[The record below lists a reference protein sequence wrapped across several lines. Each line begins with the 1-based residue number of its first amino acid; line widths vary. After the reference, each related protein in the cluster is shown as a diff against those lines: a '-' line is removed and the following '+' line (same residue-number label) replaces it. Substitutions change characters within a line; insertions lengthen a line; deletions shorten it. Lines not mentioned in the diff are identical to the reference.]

1 MNLYEKLFLKGDKKK
16 ILALLDPDKLEKP
29 KLESLIEEI
38 NRSQKVVACLVG
50 SSLIVNSDIDAFVY
64 EVKSKTQKPVI
75 LFPGSHAQLT
85 KHADAVLFLSLLS
98 GRNAQYLIDE
108 QVRMAPILRKFNLE
122 AISTAYLLIESGRT
136 TTVEWVTNTRPIP
149 RNKVDLVIAHVL
161 AAEMMGFKLIYLEA
175 GSGAEKPV
183 PDELIKLVKA
193 NINIPL
199 IVGGGLKSLD
209 TINGVFEAGADFVV
223 IGNKLEEDPK
233 FLRSLI

>member
-1 MNLYEKLFLKGDKKK
+1 
-16 ILALLDPDKLEKP
+16 
-29 KLESLIEEI
+29 
-38 NRSQKVVACLVG
+38 
-50 SSLIVNSDIDAFVY
+50 
-64 EVKSKTQKPVI
+64 VKSKTQKPVI